1 MGRSQRGVSA
11 TTPWLASVAEMTP
24 RSRPT
29 SASGASEATGLDALP
44 GAGARTG
51 IVTAVG
57 LAGAAAFVQSVA
69 AVIGVVTGAEPAFLS
84 WPLLVLFAVL
94 PAGCAL
100 GLLLRGAP
108 GSAAGVLAGA
118 GVVAVSGAVAEAQVA
133 IDATRMARP
142 ELLLPQIEVSPA
154 WWGLGL
160 LLAGKLL
167 LAVAGVTALRSARM
181 LPDDSPDRDRIRQ
194 PLGLLAATFGLLL
207 GIGALLAPYTSTD
220 PLLLD
225 SAALDGPPLVLAG
238 AALLAVAAPVT
249 AALGVANRAGGVA
262 SGILGGLAIGGLPL
276 GVLPLVAAWLLGFLH
291 PSVGPV
297 LVLLGVGGLAALA
310 TAPSRWLL
318 VLLRRDADSTG
329 ITADRRDDAAVP
341 HQRVLYAIAGGLAVL
356 AGASA
361 LAGAA
366 TSLVIGPDGQ
376 PVGSPVQFLLY
387 PVGIGLGLLGVAM
400 FLPAIAVWVR
410 PMLSVAWAGVLLVGA
425 QVLSVPIAADELPI
439 ETTNGA
445 AGWWTFGA
453 VVLAALLAV
462 CSLVAGV
469 VEREETGRPSAG
481 SETSGAYGGFGG
493 KLVIGGAGLA
503 GVLAVGAFLLPVVR
517 SQDYAT
523 AALTEDVDVAYW
535 GVLLATVAVLG
546 ALALVPRSGRVSAIG
561 LLVAVIGVVGLRAL
575 ETYAVG
581 RRFDATIGAG
591 TWFAIGAIVVL
602 VALTV
607 MVAVRGNSTGR

>member
-1 MGRSQRGVSA
+1 
-11 TTPWLASVAEMTP
+11 MTP
-24 RSRPT
+24 RSRPV

-57 LAGAAAFVQSVA
+57 LAGVAALAQSVA

-94 PAGCAL
+94 PAGFAL

-118 GVVAVSGAVAEAQVA
+118 GVVAVCGAIAEAQVA

-142 ELLLPQIEVSPA
+142 DLLLPQIEVSPA
-154 WWGLGL
+154 RWGLGL

-167 LAVAGVTALRSARM
+167 LAVAGVTALRSART
-181 LPDDSPDRDRIRQ
+181 LPDGSSDRDQIRQ
-194 PLGLLAATFGLLL
+194 PLGLLAAAFGLLL

-220 PLLLD
+220 LLLLD
-225 SAALDGPPLVLAG
+225 SAALDGPPLALAG

-262 SGILGGLAIGGLPL
+262 SGILGGLALGGLPL
-276 GVLPLVAAWLLGFLH
+276 AVLPLVAAWLLGFLH
-291 PSVGPV
+291 PAVGPV

-318 VLLRRDADSTG
+318 VVLRRDTDSTG
-329 ITADRRDDAAVP
+329 GAGVP

-361 LAGAA
+361 LAGAT

-376 PVGSPVQFLLY
+376 PVGSPAQFLLY
-387 PVGIGLGLLGVAM
+387 PIGLGLGLLGVAM
-400 FLPAIAVWVR
+400 FLPAVAVWVR
-410 PMLSVAWAGVLLVGA
+410 PVLSLAWAGVLLVGA

-453 VVLAALLAV
+453 VVLAVLLAV

-469 VEREETGRPSAG
+469 VEREETGRPSADVSG
-481 SETSGAYGGFGG
+481 TSGGTLIAA
-493 KLVIGGAGLA
+493 GAGLA
-503 GVLAVGAFLLPVVR
+503 GVLVVGAFLLPVVR
-517 SQDYAT
+517 SADHDT
-523 AALTEDVDVAYW
+523 AALTEDVDVAFW
-535 GVLLATVAVLG
+535 GVLLATLAVLG
-546 ALALVPRSGRVSAIG
+546 ALALVPRSGRVSAVG

-581 RRFDATIGAG
+581 RRFDETIGAG
-591 TWFAIGAIVVL
+591 AWFAVGAIVVL
-602 VALTV
+602 VALAVT
-607 MVAVRGNSTGR
+607 VAVRGPSTGR

>member
-1 MGRSQRGVSA
+1 
-11 TTPWLASVAEMTP
+11 MTS
-24 RSRPT
+24 RSRPAT
-29 SASGASEATGLDALP
+29 SPGASDATRLDALS

-57 LAGAAAFVQSVA
+57 LAGVAALAQSVA
-69 AVIGVVTGAEPAFLS
+69 AVIGVATGAEPAFLS

-94 PAGCAL
+94 PAGLAI

-108 GSAAGVLAGA
+108 GNAAGVLAGA
-118 GVVAVSGAVAEAQVA
+118 GVVAACGVVADAQVA

-167 LAVAGVTALRSARM
+167 LAVAGVAALRSART
-181 LPDDSPDRDRIRQ
+181 LPDETSDREWIRQ
-194 PLGLLAATFGLLL
+194 PLGLLAAAFGLLL

-225 SAALDGPPLVLAG
+225 SAALDGPPLALAG
-238 AALLAVAAPVT
+238 AALLAIAAPVT

-262 SGILGGLAIGGLPL
+262 SGILGGLALGGLPL
-276 GVLPLVAAWLLGFLH
+276 AVLPLAAAWLLEFVH
-291 PSVGPV
+291 PTVGPV
-297 LVLLGVGGLAALA
+297 LVLLAVGGLAVLA
-310 TAPSRWLL
+310 TAPSRWLV
-318 VLLRRDADSTG
+318 VLLRRDSDGRAG
-329 ITADRRDDAAVP
+329 RRDDAAVP
-341 HQRVLYAIAGGLAVL
+341 QQRVLYAIAGGLAVL

-361 LAGAA
+361 IAGAM

-387 PVGIGLGLLGVAM
+387 PIGLGLGLLGLAM
-400 FLPAIAVWVR
+400 FLPAVAVWVR
-410 PMLSVAWAGVLLVGA
+410 PALSVAWAGVLLVGA

-439 ETTNGA
+439 ETTNGP

-453 VVLAALLAV
+453 VVFAALLAV

-469 VEREETGRPSAG
+469 VEREETGRPSADSEM
-481 SETSGAYGGFGG
+481 SETSGGFGG
-493 KLVIGGAGLA
+493 KLVIGGVSLA
-503 GVLAVGAFLLPVVR
+503 GALAVGAFLLPVVR
-517 SQDYAT
+517 SPDYDT
-523 AALTEDVDVAYW
+523 AALTEDVDVAFW

-546 ALALVPRSGRVSAIG
+546 ALALVPRSGRASAVG
-561 LLVAVIGVVGLRAL
+561 LLVAVIGVVGLRVL
-575 ETYAVG
+575 ESYAVG
-581 RRFDATIGAG
+581 RRFDVTIGVGA
-591 TWFAIGAIVVL
+591 WFAIGAIVVL
-602 VALTV
+602 VILAV
-607 MVAVRGNSTGR
+607 MVAIRGNSTGR